1 MNDVRSKNVSVKYQ
15 RCTSSGCRDTGI
27 KKSEFVAKTKLL
39 YAILIDVDLQVD
51 CNFTSKVKW
60 VCVVCIQCGIVV
72 LCDSLIIKL
81 WKLII
86 KYLDS
91 LDFKVSHLLGL
102 WFYHTNLLILFC
114 SPRHVHFWNAT
125 RLILFFLSNW
135 QNTVLFVR
143 SICSGI
149 KCKIVPISQ
158 FYSSRFYIQIS
169 EWCCTVGQEY
179 SVYVQGYTQSLYR
192 ENLQYPGDTS
202 EILHVIP
209 GRDCNRVQVKKYF
222 LL

>member
-1 MNDVRSKNVSVKYQ
+1 MKYQ

-39 YAILIDVDLQVD
+39 YAIFIDVDLQVD

-60 VCVVCIQCGIVV
+60 VCVMCIQCGIVV

-91 LDFKVSHLLGL
+91 LDFIVSHLL
-102 WFYHTNLLILFC
+102 
-114 SPRHVHFWNAT
+114 VHFWNAT

-209 GRDCNRVQVKKYF
+209 GRDCNRVQVKKILF
-222 LL
+222 VINF